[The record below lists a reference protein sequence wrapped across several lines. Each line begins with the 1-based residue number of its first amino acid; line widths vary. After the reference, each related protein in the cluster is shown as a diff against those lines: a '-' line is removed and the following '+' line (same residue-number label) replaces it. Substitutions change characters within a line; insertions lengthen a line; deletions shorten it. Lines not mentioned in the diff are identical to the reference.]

1 MQKLLFRKLLFLPD
15 VFSIKEMPKI
25 DSQKKFN
32 EKLGI
37 KKGYILISALG
48 RLDSKKNI
56 EIFLISLSK
65 ISTFL
70 KMHNVKIF
78 LGGLTDKTIMK
89 RNMESIKILK
99 KNKILIISNK
109 FISNK
114 NFFSALQYSNA
125 IWCVQNKFF
134 GSSGVFTRAI
144 SIGSIPIV
152 NSISTLG
159 ALCLKENFGY
169 TISFK
174 EDISEQIKK
183 LIIFLETT
191 KEVNLSK
198 KRAFLWSKKC
208 SQEKFIDILLKSF
221 N

>member
-1 MQKLLFRKLLFLPD
+1 
-15 VFSIKEMPKI
+15 
-25 DSQKKFN
+25 
-32 EKLGI
+32 
-37 KKGYILISALG
+37 
-48 RLDSKKNI
+48 
-56 EIFLISLSK
+56 
-65 ISTFL
+65 
-70 KMHNVKIF
+70 
-78 LGGLTDKTIMK
+78 
-89 RNMESIKILK
+89 
-99 KNKILIISNK
+99 
-109 FISNK
+109 
-114 NFFSALQYSNA
+114 
-125 IWCVQNKFF
+125 
-134 GSSGVFTRAI
+134 VFTRAI

-208 SQEKFIDILLKSF
+208 SQEKFIDILLQSF